1 MKRITTFLIIALIT
15 VAASQS
21 AMAQTLKFAHI
32 NNDELIRSMPEFDTA
47 MAQLEKIRLQYVSD
61 IELLQVEFNNAYNR
75 YVTESGKWSDMVKQT
90 KEEELGAMQQ
100 KIQDFQAQAQQ
111 DMTDKQTTFFQPIID
126 KAAKAVKDVG
136 RENGFIYV
144 FDTSKGVVLFFDE
157 TKSTDITTLVKAKL
171 AIK

>member
-1 MKRITTFLIIALIT
+1 
-15 VAASQS
+15 
-21 AMAQTLKFAHI
+21 
-32 NNDELIRSMPEFDTA
+32 MPEFDTA

-75 YVTESGKWSDMVKQT
+75 YNTESSKWSDMVKRT
-90 KEEELGAMQQ
+90 KEEELGSMQQ
-100 KIQDFQAQAQQ
+100 KIQDYQAQAQQ
-111 DMTDKQTTFFQPIID
+111 DMTDKQSTMFQPIIERAD
-126 KAAKAVKDVG
+126 KAIKAVG

-157 TKSTDITTLVKAKL
+157 TKSTDITALVKTKL